1 MLEGLIQIGQRE
13 QAFKLIEKCDFQKVK
28 KDKQIMSLYINLL
41 SEKDLA
47 KAAKIAKELA
57 FPSAIDL

>member
-57 FPSAIDL
+57 LPSAIDL